1 MSEST
6 NAELDLLETK
16 SQFEKFVIYLPTK
29 FFNKSS
35 LFKNIYQRIRKK
47 LRYKGIMTHDIDEYA
62 KNLSRLNNYCNS
74 IKDNLLTIANEFE
87 HHPDVSINYLLKNKF
102 SNEFIKQKFDDLDYP
117 SANVLYIHLYGGY
130 YYNDKIYAKKKF
142 DIERELLFFI
152 AGNLG
157 VGKITYN
164 ITNKETVITK
174 IKSDANIRH
183 IKNQIQFS
191 KTYEEKKSS
200 ECTEIY
206 ENNGAPI
213 LFDANGDIKKLEK
226 EIKKSL
232 EPINSPIFNYGFYK
246 SNPKMVAFVCKRF
259 LFKMNTLDYTS
270 ESEDVSEM
278 SLTVQSCFA
287 DYGLQIAFESST
299 INTEKVT
306 YKLEFHNENN
316 LLETYFQKNKYN
328 DSATDPFVMIRKF
341 YDKDKSGNK
350 EDSKNM
356 IKKYIIGLADN
367 CEYKIK
373 DSSTTHTFSKKFDD
387 FIQKSEVKLSIKY
400 KNFYTTRDI
409 KKWFVDNLL
418 IRSKEEVASDFFD
431 NSDYKANGDEV
442 SSNLVKTYEEK
453 IAYLESQLKDTTYK
467 LNIFQSQNTEYAR
480 RLELEQHLKEAREQQ
495 FANLVSNEMLIPSIE
510 KPLNTIR
517 NKNYEHNY
525 SSIQQLNEVRLES
538 SLPEPS
544 LPESSLPELYSREC
558 SPISLLN
565 NQSVVVVES
574 SELPSE
580 QLEQQS
586 PTQFAELRTSLVPSP
601 APSLTLSQNSLVSIN
616 SISSINP
623 LQLTYPIASNNI
635 FYIDEPKNKIQNS
648 KTVEELLKE
657 NEDKLNHYKE
667 LHKTLETMKIDI
679 KNKREQLEK
688 SKNAN
693 KDKMTEQLIE
703 LSSSQNTLQSLRS
716 RRVMEQIK
724 QTSSN
729 KNLDDD
735 YDAFDKLKGIFT
747 RANATVNNID
757 KQICKAADKCKKIED
772 QIACSKYELDTKQNE
787 IEQLTYKYDEN
798 LEEKSKVE
806 EELLNNGFTIEQ
818 LNDIIMKFQFQ
829 IQISNVTEHLGNGNS
844 IGNCNSDSNEPRSSY
859 ISLNGSKNPIHSKT
873 KNDKYF
879 SRTFSN
885 RSHECFAMSSV

>member
-1 MSEST
+1 MT
-6 NAELDLLETK
+6 NTNEAEFDLLETK

-35 LFKNIYQRIRKK
+35 LFKTIYQRIRKK
-47 LRYKGIMTHDIDEYA
+47 LRNKGIMTYDIDEYA

-74 IKDNLLTIANEFE
+74 IKDNLLTIASEFQ

-102 SNEFIKQKFDDLDYP
+102 GNEFIGRKFDDLDYP
-117 SANVLYIHLYGGY
+117 SANVLYIHLFGGY

-418 IRSKEEVASDFFD
+418 IRSKEEVAGDFFD

-453 IAYLESQLKDTTYK
+453 IAYLESQLKDTTNK

-480 RLELEQHLKEAREQQ
+480 RLELEQHIKEAREQQ

-525 SSIQQLNEVRLES
+525 SSIQQSNEVRLES
-538 SLPEPS
+538 SLPEPH
-544 LPESSLPELYSREC
+544 SREC
-558 SPISLLN
+558 SPISVLN
-565 NQSVVVVES
+565 NQSVVIVES

-586 PTQFAELRTSLVPSP
+586 PTQLSELRTSLVPSP
-601 APSLTLSQNSLVSIN
+601 APSLTLSLNSLVSIN
-616 SISSINP
+616 SINSINP
-623 LQLTYPIASNNI
+623 LQLTYPIASINVLDM
-635 FYIDEPKNKIQNS
+635 DESKNKIEKS

-679 KNKREQLEK
+679 KNKREQLDK

-703 LSSSQNTLQSLRS
+703 LSSSQNALQSLRS

-724 QTSSN
+724 QTSNN

-735 YDAFDKLKGIFT
+735 HDAFDKLKGIFT

-772 QIACSKYELDTKQNE
+772 QIAWNKHELDSKQDE

-798 LEEKSKVE
+798 LDEKSKVE

-818 LNDIIMKFQFQ
+818 LNDIIMKFQ
-829 IQISNVTEHLGNGNS
+829 IQISNVAEYLSNSNSNSNNNGN
-844 IGNCNSDSNEPRSSY
+844 CDSNEPRPSY
-859 ISLNGSKNPIHSKT
+859 ISLNSSKNLIHPIHPQN
-873 KNDKYF
+873 KNDKYP

-885 RSHECFAMSSV
+885 RSHECFAVSSV

>member
-6 NAELDLLETK
+6 NTELDLLETK

-35 LFKNIYQRIRKK
+35 LFKNIYQRICKK
-47 LRYKGIMTHDIDEYA
+47 LRYKGIMTYDIDEYA

-74 IKDNLLTIANEFE
+74 IKDNLLTIASEFE

-102 SNEFIKQKFDDLDYP
+102 GNEFIEQKFDDLDYP
-117 SANVLYIHLYGGY
+117 SANVLYIHLYCGY

-544 LPESSLPELYSREC
+544 LPEPSLPESSLPELYSREC

-586 PTQFAELRTSLVPSP
+586 PTQFAEL
-601 APSLTLSQNSLVSIN
+601 
-616 SISSINP
+616 
-623 LQLTYPIASNNI
+623 
-635 FYIDEPKNKIQNS
+635 
-648 KTVEELLKE
+648 
-657 NEDKLNHYKE
+657 
-667 LHKTLETMKIDI
+667 
-679 KNKREQLEK
+679 
-688 SKNAN
+688 
-693 KDKMTEQLIE
+693 
-703 LSSSQNTLQSLRS
+703 
-716 RRVMEQIK
+716 
-724 QTSSN
+724 
-729 KNLDDD
+729 
-735 YDAFDKLKGIFT
+735 
-747 RANATVNNID
+747 
-757 KQICKAADKCKKIED
+757 
-772 QIACSKYELDTKQNE
+772 
-787 IEQLTYKYDEN
+787 
-798 LEEKSKVE
+798 
-806 EELLNNGFTIEQ
+806 
-818 LNDIIMKFQFQ
+818 
-829 IQISNVTEHLGNGNS
+829 
-844 IGNCNSDSNEPRSSY
+844 
-859 ISLNGSKNPIHSKT
+859 
-873 KNDKYF
+873 
-879 SRTFSN
+879 
-885 RSHECFAMSSV
+885 